1 MSLARAVYQEADVY
15 LLDDPLSAVDSHV
28 GKHIF
33 DKVIGPEGMLK
44 SKVCSTCTCIVPPLL
59 PLSFSPS
66 PLSLLPSSLF
76 LSQVRVLV
84 THGLGFLPQ
93 CDKIVVMDKGRITEV
108 GSYSEFIDIDGV
120 FAEFLRNYATRE
132 ENEEGDPS
140 NNMYT

>member
-1 MSLARAVYQEADVY
+1 MYMYVHVLY
-15 LLDDPLSAVDSHV
+15 LLSS
-28 GKHIF
+28 
-33 DKVIGPEGMLK
+33 
-44 SKVCSTCTCIVPPLL
+44 
-59 PLSFSPS
+59 PLSFSPP

-108 GSYSEFIDIDGV
+108 GSYSELIDMDGV

-132 ENEEGDPS
+132 ENKEGDPS